1 MNDAG
6 RDLLERVEITVRRS
20 TEHNVYDRY
29 YVARG
34 EQIVD
39 VWPIMGR
46 AGAAQR

>member
-1 MNDAG
+1 MRTTTPTAIGTARASAG
-6 RDLLERVEITVRRS
+6 CCV
-20 TEHNVYDRY
+20 NVYDRI

-46 AGAAQR
+46 SGAPQR